1 MVHWALELAQRAN
14 IILNNLQN
22 RIRMKK
28 IVKCEVELPAGYEND
43 GMLENL
49 LSAKIE
55 DAFAESYG
63 VNGDDIMAY
72 NVEVINE

>member
-1 MVHWALELAQRAN
+1 
-14 IILNNLQN
+14 
-22 RIRMKK
+22 MKK

-72 NVEVINE
+72 NCLLYTSDAADE

>member
-1 MVHWALELAQRAN
+1 
-14 IILNNLQN
+14 
-22 RIRMKK
+22 MKK

-72 NVEVINE
+72 NVEVINESVSYTHLTLPTKLEV

>member
-1 MVHWALELAQRAN
+1 MHSLLRKLTDYKG
-14 IILNNLQN
+14 LNNSQN

>member
-1 MVHWALELAQRAN
+1 
-14 IILNNLQN
+14 
-22 RIRMKK
+22 MKK

-63 VNGDDIMAY
+63 VNGDDIMI
-72 NVEVINE
+72 NVQWEENGKSY